1 METRAPFVVVGAF
14 VLAAIAAVFGFVYWL
29 HNTGGLGPRATYHV
43 QFDGSVPGLLVG
55 AAVLFNGIRVGEV
68 TDLGLAPD
76 SPRRVNATISVS
88 ATTPVRSDTKVGL
101 EFQGLTGVPVIALEG
116 GKLLVNSG
124 EVPTLIAEPGAGQ
137 GVTQAARDALRKVD
151 SVLAENA
158 EPLKNTIANLQVF
171 SDGLARN
178 TGKLDSI
185 IAGLEKMTGG
195 GAAAQ
200 KITYDLRAPQN
211 LEPASRTIKGQLGI
225 PEPTAV
231 AMLETQR
238 MLFSPAK
245 DVPGFADFLWADA
258 IPKLLQARLIEGFE
272 NYDIAH
278 APLRTDSGQADFQ
291 LLIDTRRF
299 QIAVDS
305 EPTAEIGLSAR
316 IVDKSGKVIAS
327 RLFEASQK
335 LDRVEPPAAVAAF
348 NDAFGR
354 LAKDRIELECR
365 HCRMAGFDAFGESFA
380 EGFDRV
386 AQMQGAERWRDL
398 ERAVR
403 HSIDGVTP
411 RAIG

>member
-68 TDLGLAPD
+68 TDLALAPD
-76 SPRRVNATISVS
+76 NPRRVNATISVS
-88 ATTPVRSDTKVGL
+88 STTPVRSDTKVGL

-116 GKLLVNSG
+116 GTLLANSG

-137 GVTQAARDALRKVD
+137 GMTQAARDALRRVD

-171 SDGLARN
+171 SEGLARN

-185 IAGLEKMTGG
+185 VAGLEKMTGG
-195 GAAAQ
+195 GTPAQ

-211 LEPASRTIKGQLGI
+211 LVPASKTIKGQLAI

-231 AMLETQR
+231 ARLETQR
-238 MLFSPAK
+238 MLFSQPR
-245 DVPGFADFLWADA
+245 DYPGFADFVWADS
-258 IPKLLQARLIEGFE
+258 IPKLLQARLIESFE

-278 APLRTDSGQADFQ
+278 APLRAADIGQSDFQ
-291 LLIDTRRF
+291 LLIDVRRF
-299 QIAVDS
+299 QIAMGPKPS
-305 EPTAEIGLSAR
+305 AEIGLAAR
-316 IVDKSGKVIAS
+316 IVDKSGKLVGS
-327 RLFEASQK
+327 RLFEESEPLAKLEPSQ
-335 LDRVEPPAAVAAF
+335 AVAAF
-348 NDAFGR
+348 SNAFGR
-354 LAKDRIELECR
+354 IAKGMI
-365 HCRMAGFDAFGESFA
+365 A
-380 EGFDRV
+380 
-386 AQMQGAERWRDL
+386 W
-398 ERAVR
+398 AVEA
-403 HSIDGVTP
+403 P
-411 RAIG
+411 